1 MHDVKDG
8 AVVVHPDME
17 GIYNIEIKNG
27 IYEGVVT
34 RLISKVQIGHAISL
48 ARDQWE
54 MRVKMRI

>member
-48 ARDQWE
+48 ACDQWE
-54 MRVKMRI
+54 M